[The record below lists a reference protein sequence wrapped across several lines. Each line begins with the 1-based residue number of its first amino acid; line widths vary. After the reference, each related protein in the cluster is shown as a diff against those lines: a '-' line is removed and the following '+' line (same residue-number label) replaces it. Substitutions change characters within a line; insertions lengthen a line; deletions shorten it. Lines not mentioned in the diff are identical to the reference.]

1 MTVAPIAARSCVV
14 CLLRTASY
22 LVRPPSSSASSC
34 QANLGI
40 MVGRGGDLEQ
50 AETLLRAAREHGAA
64 PALAA
69 ARDEAEARARGETS
83 VAVTVTLECDDEEV
97 VVEKAAWWCESRI
110 YPYNLGCVLEARGDL
125 AGALTMYDE
134 ALVLDPTYA
143 RAKRNADQARA
154 RLAQGDQAAMADVDS
169 VPQPPPTEA
178 NQPPP
183 SVTSLASA
191 ANESKHRGEVMAGL
205 RALGLVAVDGTN
217 TLSELLEDASSRK
230 LVEQLAKRGLE
241 RQRIAL
247 GQGSNLEEWFYG
259 CNT

>member
-1 MTVAPIAARSCVV
+1 
-14 CLLRTASY
+14 
-22 LVRPPSSSASSC
+22 
-34 QANLGI
+34 

-83 VAVTVTLECDDEEV
+83 VTVTVTLESDDDDTEV

-154 RLAQGDQAAMADVDS
+154 RLAQGDQAAMADAD
-169 VPQPPPTEA
+169 VPQPPPTET

-183 SVTSLASA
+183 SVTSATSA

-247 GQGSNLEEWFYG
+247 GQGSSFEDILGFEGFYG